1 MPQGGDVYRVRI
13 MSSGTR
19 GASGTQDLIDLMG
32 KTKLTGRKR
41 KSAQEVAE
49 TASRKLFK
57 TTDTAQGDGDE
68 AEPTTQ
74 DSSSTLRCHG
84 TPREVV
90 GLPTDASSLP
100 LHRHCTL
107 LSSRRLADA
116 IILTFQ
122 TMIQEFIT

>member
-41 KSAQEVAE
+41 KAAQEVAD

-57 TTDTAQGDGDE
+57 TTDTAQGDGDGGKGG
-68 AEPTTQ
+68 PK
-74 DSSSTLRCHG
+74 
-84 TPREVV
+84 EVKV
-90 GLPTDASSLP
+90 CGQSGILYDGVFP
-100 LHRHCTL
+100 LV
-107 LSSRRLADA
+107 
-116 IILTFQ
+116 
-122 TMIQEFIT
+122 

>member
-41 KSAQEVAE
+41 KAAHEVADM
-49 TASRKLFK
+49 ASNKLFK
-57 TTDTAQGDGDE
+57 MTDTAQGVGDTDTAQSDGDE

-90 GLPTDASSLP
+90 GLPTQSSL
-100 LHRHCTL
+100 
-107 LSSRRLADA
+107 LSK
-116 IILTFQ
+116 Q
-122 TMIQEFIT
+122 